1 MMSNIIAEMFLVSI
15 HNKFRNSALERNSD
29 MKQKSLGVNA
39 LLNGI
44 KQCCSIIFPL
54 ITFPY
59 ISRVL
64 GSDGYGKYSFSNSVT
79 NYFVLLAALGIY
91 TYAIR
96 EGAKIRDD
104 QKSINQFCSQI
115 FSINVCS
122 SVISLL
128 LLFAMVFFL
137 PKFSGYKVYIFIQST
152 AIVMAAVGPDWVNGI
167 YEDYFF
173 ITIRYIAVQCV
184 CLFAMFIFVRNPEDI
199 IPYCVISVLATNGGN
214 LINVFYI
221 RKYVKIRFIFNM
233 NLKKH
238 LVPLLILFAN
248 SIAITIYVNSD
259 ITMLGFFESDGQVGI
274 YSFASKIYNLLKQL
288 INAVIVVSV
297 PRIAYVVNNKPTEYK
312 TFINKIFAALNILLI
327 PVIVGMFCMSDSMIL
342 LAGGEQYI
350 SGNISLKILSV
361 ATLFAIYASL
371 FTNCVLIVNRQ
382 EKFCLK
388 ATIISAIVNV
398 GLNFVMIPWLGMIGS
413 AITTVIAEFVNCVM
427 QIHFS
432 KPFFDWRKL
441 DIKPVISCV
450 CGSNMIGVVCMI
462 CNRSF
467 DSSLLKMISTVLISA
482 VVYMCTL
489 IVMKNP
495 YAQEFVWIIVGK
507 TKNLIIKYKN

>member
-1 MMSNIIAEMFLVSI
+1 
-15 HNKFRNSALERNSD
+15 
-29 MKQKSLGVNA
+29 MKQKSLEVNA

-64 GSDGYGKYSFSNSVT
+64 GSDGYGKYSFSYSVT
-79 NYFVLLAALGIY
+79 NYFILLSALGIY

-104 QKSINQFCSQI
+104 LKEINQFCSQV

-122 SVISLL
+122 AAISLL
-128 LLFAMVFFL
+128 LLLIMVLCL
-137 PKFSGYKVYIFIQST
+137 PKFSGYKEYIFIQST
-152 AIVMAAVGPDWVNGI
+152 VIVMAVIGTDWINGI
-167 YEDYFF
+167 FEDYFY
-173 ITIRYIAVQCV
+173 ITVRYIIVQCV
-184 CLFAMFIFVRNPEDI
+184 CLLAMFVFVRKPEDI
-199 IPYCVISVLATNGGN
+199 VPYCIISVLATNGGN
-214 LINVFYI
+214 LINVFYV
-221 RKYVKIRFIFNM
+221 RKYAKIRFTFNM
-233 NLKKH
+233 NLKRH
-238 LVPLLILFAN
+238 LVPLLILFVN

-259 ITMLGFFESDGQVGI
+259 ITMLGFFESDVQVGV

-297 PRIAYVVNNKPTEYK
+297 PRIAYIVKNKPTEYK
-312 TFINKIFAALNILLI
+312 VFINKIFAALNIILI
-327 PVIVGMFCMSDSMIL
+327 PTIVGMFCMSDSMIL

-350 SGNISLKILSV
+350 SSDMVLKILSI

-388 ATIISAIVNV
+388 ATIVSAIVNV
-398 GLNFVMIPWLGMIGS
+398 GLNFVLMPWFGMIS
-413 AITTVIAEFVNCVM
+413 AAITTVLAEFVNCVM
-427 QIHFS
+427 QICFS
-432 KPFFDWRKL
+432 KPFFDWRTL
-441 DIKPVISCV
+441 EIKSVISCI
-450 CGSNMIGVVCMI
+450 CGSFAIAVVCMI

-467 DSSLLKMISTVLISA
+467 DSSLLKMISAVSISVVVYVCVLI
-482 VVYMCTL
+482 L
-489 IVMKNP
+489 MKNP
-495 YAQEFVWIIVGK
+495 YAQNVTG
-507 TKNLIIKYKN
+507 IIKNKIGRGKEL

>member
-1 MMSNIIAEMFLVSI
+1 
-15 HNKFRNSALERNSD
+15 

-64 GSDGYGKYSFSNSVT
+64 GNEGYGKYSFSYSVT
-79 NYFVLLAALGIY
+79 NYFILLAALGIY

-104 QKSINQFCSQI
+104 QKAINKFCSQV

-122 SVISLL
+122 AAISLL
-128 LLFAMVFFL
+128 LLFAIVLFL
-137 PKFSGYKVYIFIQST
+137 PKFSGYKAYIFIQST
-152 AIVMAAVGPDWVNGI
+152 AIVMAVIGTDWINGI
-167 YEDYFF
+167 FEDYFY
-173 ITIRYIAVQCV
+173 ITVRYIAVQCI
-184 CLFAMFIFVRNPEDI
+184 CLLAMFIFVRRPEDI
-199 IPYCVISVLATNGGN
+199 IPYCIISVLATNGGN
-214 LINVFYI
+214 LINVFYV
-221 RKYVKIRFIFNM
+221 RKYAKIRFTFNM
-233 NLKKH
+233 NLKRH
-238 LVPLLILFAN
+238 LLPLLILFVN

-259 ITMLGFFESDGQVGI
+259 ITMLGFFESDAQVGV

-297 PRIAYVVNNKPTEYK
+297 PRIAYILKNKPEEYK
-312 TFINKIFAALNILLI
+312 VFINKIFSALNIILLPI
-327 PVIVGMFCMSDSMIL
+327 IVGMFCMSDSMIL

-350 SGNISLKILSV
+350 SGDAALKILSV

-382 EKFCLK
+382 EKYCLN
-388 ATIISAIVNV
+388 ATVISAIVNV
-398 GLNFVMIPWLGMIGS
+398 GLNFVLMPWLGMIGA
-413 AITTVIAEFVNCVM
+413 AITTVLAELVNCVI

-432 KPFFDWRKL
+432 KPFFNWRTL
-441 DIKPVISCV
+441 EIKPVMSCV
-450 CGSNMIGVVCMI
+450 CGSVAIGVICMI
-462 CNRSF
+462 CNRNF
-467 DSSLLKMISTVLISA
+467 DSSLLRMISAALIS
-482 VVYMCTL
+482 VVIYAGIL
-489 IVMKNP
+489 IFMKNP
-495 YAQEFVWIIVGK
+495 YAQDTIE
-507 TKNLIIKYKN
+507 IIKKKFGKRKES

>member
-1 MMSNIIAEMFLVSI
+1 
-15 HNKFRNSALERNSD
+15 

-64 GSDGYGKYSFSNSVT
+64 GSDGYGKYSFSYSVT
-79 NYFVLLAALGIY
+79 NYFILLAALGVY

-104 QKSINQFCSQI
+104 QNAINQFCSQV

-122 SVISLL
+122 AAISLL

-137 PKFSGYKVYIFIQST
+137 PKFSGYKAYIFIQST
-152 AIVMAAVGPDWVNGI
+152 AIVMAVIGTDWVNGI
-167 YEDYFF
+167 FEDYFY
-173 ITIRYIAVQCV
+173 ITVRYIAVQCI
-184 CLFAMFIFVRNPEDI
+184 CLLAMFVFVRQSEDI
-199 IPYCVISVLATNGGN
+199 IPYCIISVLATNGGN

-221 RKYVKIRFIFNM
+221 RKYAKIRFTFDM
-233 NLKKH
+233 DLKRH
-238 LVPLLILFAN
+238 LVPLLILFVN

-259 ITMLGFFESDGQVGI
+259 ITMLGFFESDAQVGV

-297 PRIAYVVNNKPTEYK
+297 PRIAYILKNKPEEYK
-312 TFINKIFAALNILLI
+312 GFINRIFSALNIILLPI
-327 PVIVGMFCMSDSMIL
+327 IVGMFCMSDSMIL

-350 SGNISLKILSV
+350 SGDAALKILSV

-382 EKFCLK
+382 EKYCLN
-388 ATIISAIVNV
+388 ATVISAIVNV
-398 GLNFVMIPWLGMIGS
+398 GLNFILMPWLGMIGA
-413 AITTVIAEFVNCVM
+413 AITTVIAELVNCVM
-427 QIHFS
+427 QMHFS
-432 KPFFDWRKL
+432 KPFFDWRTL
-441 DIKPVISCV
+441 ELKPIVSCI
-450 CGSNMIGVVCMI
+450 CGSAFIGII
-462 CNRSF
+462 CLLCNSF
-467 DSSLLKMISTVLISA
+467 FHSSLMKMACAVAFSA
-482 VVYMCTL
+482 LVYVMTL
-489 IVMKNP
+489 IVMRNP
-495 YAQEFVWIIVGK
+495 YAVAAVDV
-507 TKNLIIKYKN
+507 IKKKMRKSNG